1 MESSILVTPR
11 IISRGRTQWLQPI
24 ATVINI
30 WESMRISCKCY
41 RCILGWINNY
51 RVYYWYTLVAYAN
64 HVSRYLSL
72 VCINVHI
79 TTMSF
84 PALFMQG
91 KNNVCKKFSD
101 AFFSLMVQSWNMT
114 ISVHF
119 VLQILNKIYKV
130 PHWILCRLQNQT
142 RLKRIESKIANNVPK
157 TSIKLQKCLLNLGK
171 LHVHI

>member
-1 MESSILVTPR
+1 MLNSR
-11 IISRGRTQWLQPI
+11 IISRGRTQWLQRWYI
-24 ATVINI
+24 FGKICAYL
-30 WESMRISCKCY
+30 SCKCY
-41 RCILGWINNY
+41 RCILGWIINY
-51 RVYYWYTLVAYAN
+51 RVCYWYTLVAYAN